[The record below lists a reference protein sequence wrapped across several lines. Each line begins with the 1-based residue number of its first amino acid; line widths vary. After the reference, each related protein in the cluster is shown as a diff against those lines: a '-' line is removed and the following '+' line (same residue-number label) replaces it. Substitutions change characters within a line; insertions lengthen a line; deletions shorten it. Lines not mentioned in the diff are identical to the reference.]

1 MAQSAYP
8 VDIKQV
14 AATTATFIKDYA
26 VLGIV
31 IGKGVCNWH

>member
-1 MAQSAYP
+1 
-8 VDIKQV
+8 V

-31 IGKGVCNWH
+31 IVKGVGNWH